1 MAPKRALAHDGL
13 FWRKAARFGARYGPE
28 WWVKYA
34 PPLFGV
40 GAALAIPQARNNVRA
55 NLRRI
60 RGPASPLRDAV
71 ETAEVFSNYAM
82 CLAEVLSNG
91 ASHSRRPESVRVGE
105 EYLHAASEENKGV
118 VVVTIHSGGWETA
131 GTLFMDHRGLD
142 MMLVMEAER
151 DAAAQEIHDDARR
164 WSGLKVVR
172 IGGDDPL
179 AALPMLRHL
188 KTGGILALQL
198 DRLPDG
204 MKRRNVRLLGGE
216 SALPEGPFR
225 LAAMTG
231 APLLPVFCARIGYR
245 KYLIESHPPLHLSRH
260 AGDDEMNRVAQA
272 VADAMTSFLRV
283 YPTQWFHFG
292 KIP

>member
-1 MAPKRALAHDGL
+1 MAPKNKLAHDGL

-28 WWVKYA
+28 WLVRYS

-40 GAALAIPQARNNVRA
+40 AAALAIPSARENVLS

-60 RGPASPLRDAV
+60 RGPASPLRDALD
-71 ETAEVFSNYAM
+71 TAEVFSNYAL
-82 CLAEVLSNG
+82 CLAEVLANG

-105 EYLHAASEENKGV
+105 EYLHAASEEKKGV

-151 DAAAQEIHDDARR
+151 DEEAQELHDNARR
-164 WSGLKVVR
+164 ISGLKVVR
-172 IGGDDPL
+172 VGGSDPL
-179 AALPMLRHL
+179 AALPLLRHL
-188 KTGGILALQL
+188 RSGGILALQL
-198 DRLPDG
+198 DRLPEG
-204 MKRRNVRLLGGE
+204 MRRRSVRFLGGD

-231 APLLPVFCARIGYR
+231 APLLPVFCARLGYR
-245 KYLIESHPPLHLSRH
+245 KYLIESHPPIHVSRH
-260 AGDDEMNRVAQA
+260 ADDEEMSRVAQQ
-272 VADAMTSFLRV
+272 VADAMSSFLRV